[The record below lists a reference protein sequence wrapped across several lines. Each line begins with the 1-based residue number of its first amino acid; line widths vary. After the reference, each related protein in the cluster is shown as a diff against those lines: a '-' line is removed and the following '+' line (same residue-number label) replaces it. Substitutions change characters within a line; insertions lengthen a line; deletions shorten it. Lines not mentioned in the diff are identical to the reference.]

1 MSVYRPKNSPHW
13 HFDFVVKGTRFHGST
28 GTPSR
33 RAAEAYEAKLRTEAA
48 EGASRRKPVLTLDR
62 AAAKYWDEVAKHQ
75 ASAKT
80 TEYQLANLCA
90 GLGTSVLLHDI
101 QGQAL
106 AQYVA
111 KRRGQVSDASTNREM
126 EVLRR
131 VMRRAE
137 KVWGVEV
144 AQVVWADVML
154 PESAGRVR
162 ELSAQEEARLFE
174 HLRPDMHALVRFSLA
189 TGVRLSNAIRLTW
202 PQVDFD
208 AGVIRLMVKSR
219 TPGGQ
224 VHYVPL
230 VPQLVALLSAERGRH
245 AVNVF
250 TYEVVRGRGERKR
263 STRHPYTQTGWR
275 KAWGRALTAAGIED
289 FRWHDLRHTAATRTL
304 RASQN
309 LKVVQSLLGHKDI
322 ATTARYAHAMLD
334 DVAAAMAA
342 TMSRNS
348 PEGVKAKNTKSLKT
362 KA

>member
-13 HFDFVVKGTRFHGST
+13 HFDFVIKGTRFYGST
-28 GTPSR
+28 GTASR
-33 RAAEAYEAKLRTEAA
+33 RAAEAVEAKLRTEAA
-48 EGASRRKPVLTLDR
+48 EGVVRRKPVLTLDR

-80 TEYQLANLCA
+80 TEYQLANLCS
-90 GLGTSVLLHDI
+90 GLGTGTLLQDLS
-101 QGQAL
+101 GQAL
-106 AQYVA
+106 VTYVS
-111 KRRGQVSDASTNREM
+111 KRRAKVSDASVNREV
-126 EVLRR
+126 ELLRR
-131 VMRRAE
+131 VMKRAE
-137 KVWGVEV
+137 KVWAVDV
-144 AQVVWADVML
+144 AQIVWKDVLL

-162 ELSAQEEARLFE
+162 ELSAAEEAALFD
-174 HLRPDMHALVRFSLA
+174 HLRADMHAMVRFSLA

-208 AGVIRLMVKSR
+208 AGVIRLVVKSR
-219 TPGGQ
+219 MPGGQ

-245 AVNVF
+245 PVYVF
-250 TYEVVRGRGERKR
+250 TYEVRKGRGGRKR
-263 STRHPYTQTGWR
+263 STFHPYTQTGWR
-275 KAWGRALTAAGIED
+275 KSWGQALKAAGIDD

-322 ATTARYAHAMLD
+322 ATTARYAHAMLA
-334 DVAAAMAA
+334 DVAAAMDAVL
-342 TMSRNS
+342 SRNS
-348 PEGVKAKNTKSLKT
+348 PEAVKVKNTKSLKT